1 MEMPGAYERCQN
13 VDMQQPLLDLL
24 GIKDH
29 DPGGARPPGP
39 RSLAGA

>member
-1 MEMPGAYERCQN
+1 MEMPGSSERCQN

-24 GIKDH
+24 SIKDH

-39 RSLAGA
+39 LSLAGA